1 MPMADELVDLER
13 DPQGEPVF
21 ALPGRAI
28 ALGLI
33 VGAVAC
39 GVVGVVA
46 AELIPAAIGMQ
57 VLPGTWVAAI
67 LGVGAAS
74 IGNALGLLVLW
85 PSARRPASTWTSVW
99 MAASG
104 LRLMATGGL
113 AALLYFRSPG
123 EPRAFVLVTG
133 FTYLVLLVVETAVIA
148 KVLGPALGRLPS
160 QGTGANRNPKTP
172 P

>member
-1 MPMADELVDLER
+1 MADELVDLER

-33 VGAVAC
+33 VGAAAC

-46 AELIPAAIGMQ
+46 TELIPAAIGMQ

-85 PSARRPASTWTSVW
+85 PSARRPASTWTSFW

-113 AALLYFRSPG
+113 AALLYFRSLG
-123 EPRAFVLVTG
+123 EPKAFVLATG
-133 FTYLVLLVVETAVIA
+133 LTYVALLVSETVAVA
-148 KVLGPALGRLPS
+148 KVLGPVLAQPGSGRSKGPEP
-160 QGTGANRNPKTP
+160 TDPT
-172 P
+172 